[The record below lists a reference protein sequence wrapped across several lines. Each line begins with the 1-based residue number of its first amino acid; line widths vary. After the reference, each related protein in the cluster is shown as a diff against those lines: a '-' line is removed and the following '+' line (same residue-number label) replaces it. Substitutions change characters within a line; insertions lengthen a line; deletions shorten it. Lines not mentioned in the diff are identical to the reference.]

1 MAQSQQNRFEK
12 HARLT
17 MVVIWIIVLVS
28 SVAALEWMLTPGD
41 GRYAGTA
48 TDASPAPRR
57 FLVMREWERNTDN
70 LMGAPAWRRSD
81 ADDGGQATYTLST
94 DDNGFIE
101 PAIRHKDAD
110 LNIVF
115 LGGSTTECL
124 YVQPENRFAHLTAK
138 TLETELGLK
147 INGINAARSG
157 NSTMHSLLLFLGK
170 IVPIKPD
177 FAVLMH
183 ATNDIGVLT
192 SHGGYWTENTDHR
205 LLVEKDATIGEG
217 VRTIVNRLVPYT
229 SRLLRRATTTF
240 TGFATGLISG
250 ARAKDDDQAGND
262 DKALWKRHGE
272 TFESALRSFVTAAR
286 SWKVQ
291 PVLMT
296 QIRVE
301 KTSDNKAE
309 QNFIA
314 PDDLARAGLDVERF
328 GHIHDY
334 FNAIIRQVAESEKA
348 ILVDLATAREWK
360 FGRDVYDP
368 IHFTDAGSKAVAS
381 IVAKALKEHI
391 ASSQ

>member
-1 MAQSQQNRFEK
+1 MTQPSQNRFEK

-17 MVVIWIIVLVS
+17 MVIIWIIVIIAG
-28 SVAALEWMLTPGD
+28 VAALEWMLTPND

-57 FLVMREWERNTDN
+57 YLVMREWERNTDN

-81 ADDGGQATYTLST
+81 ADDGGRESYILST
-94 DDNGFIE
+94 DENGFVE
-101 PAIRHKDAD
+101 PATRHKDAD

-124 YVQPENRFAHLTAK
+124 YVEPENRFPYLTAK
-138 TLETELGLK
+138 TLESDLGLK

-170 IVPIKPD
+170 IAPLKPD

-192 SHGGYWTENTDHR
+192 SHGGYWTNNADHR
-205 LLVEKDATIGEG
+205 LLVEKDATIGQG
-217 VRTIVNRLVPYT
+217 IRTIVNRLVPYS
-229 SRLLRRATTTF
+229 SRLFRRAISA
-240 TGFATGLISG
+240 ATNLVSG
-250 ARAKDDDQAGND
+250 ARAKDDVSSKDD
-262 DKALWKRHGE
+262 DKAIWKRHGE
-272 TFESALRSFVTAAR
+272 TFESALRSFVSAAR
-286 SWKVQ
+286 SWKVK

-301 KTSDNKAE
+301 KEAGKKAD

-334 FNAIIRQVAESEKA
+334 FNAIIRRVAASENA
-348 ILVDLATAREWK
+348 ILIDLTTAHAWT

-381 IVAKALKEHI
+381 IIANALKEHI
-391 ASSQ
+391 AAGQ

>member
-1 MAQSQQNRFEK
+1 MTQPSKNRFEK

-17 MVVIWIIVLVS
+17 MMVIWIIVLVS
-28 SVAALEWMLTPGD
+28 SAAALEWMLTPGD

-70 LMGAPAWRRSD
+70 LMGAPKWRRSD
-81 ADDGGQATYTLST
+81 ADDGGQAAYTLST
-94 DDNGFIE
+94 DDNGFVE
-101 PAIRHKDAD
+101 PAIRHNDAD
-110 LNIVF
+110 LSIVF

-124 YVQPENRFAHLTAK
+124 YVKPENRFPYLTAK

-170 IVPIKPD
+170 IAPIKPD

-192 SHGGYWTENTDHR
+192 SHGGYWTDNADHR

-229 SRLLRRATTTF
+229 SRLLRRATTTV
-240 TGFATGLISG
+240 TGFARGPISG
-250 ARAKDDDQAGND
+250 ARAKDDGQAGND
-262 DKALWKRHGE
+262 DKAIWKRHGE

-301 KTSDNKAE
+301 KSSNNTVD

-334 FNAIIRQVAESEKA
+334 FNAIIRRVAASENA

-391 ASSQ
+391 ASSR

>member
-1 MAQSQQNRFEK
+1 MTQLPENRFEK

-17 MVVIWIIVLVS
+17 MVVIWIIVMVA

-81 ADDGGQATYTLST
+81 ADDGGRATYTLST

-124 YVQPENRFAHLTAK
+124 YVQPENRFPYLSAK
-138 TLETELGLK
+138 MLETELGLK
-147 INGINAARSG
+147 INGVNAARSG

-170 IVPIKPD
+170 IAPIKPD

-192 SHGGYWTENTDHR
+192 SHGGYWTKNAEHR
-205 LLVEKDATIGEG
+205 LLVEKDATIWEG
-217 VRTIVNRLVPYT
+217 VRTILNHLVPYT
-229 SRLLRRATTTF
+229 SRLLRRAKNTVAV
-240 TGFATGLISG
+240 FAQSLISG
-250 ARAKDDDQAGND
+250 ARAKDGDKSGDG
-262 DKALWKRHGE
+262 DKAMWKRHGE
-272 TFESALRSFVTAAR
+272 TFESALRSFVSAAR

-301 KTSDNKAE
+301 KTSDDKAE

-314 PDDLARAGLDVERF
+314 PADLARAGLDVERF

-334 FNAIIRQVAESEKA
+334 FNAIIRRVAASENA
-348 ILVDLATAREWK
+348 ILVDLATVREWK

-381 IVAKALKEHI
+381 IVAKTLKEHI
-391 ASSQ
+391 ASRQ